1 MKKIVIIL
9 LAVLWTASVVAV
21 AVNYTDNVSTDN
33 VSYSDED
40 SDSLCECDGMD
51 MKCTNP
57 CHSRD

>member
-21 AVNYTDNVSTDN
+21 AVNYTDNVSVDN
-33 VSYSDED
+33 VSDVED
-40 SDSLCECDGMD
+40 IDSLCECDGMD
-51 MKCTNP
+51 VKCTNP

>member
-40 SDSLCECDGMD
+40 LDSLCECDGMD
-51 MKCTNP
+51 MKCVNA

>member
-21 AVNYTDNVSTDN
+21 AVNYTDNVSVDN
-33 VSYSDED
+33 VSDVED
-40 SDSLCECDGMD
+40 IDSLCECDGMD
-51 MKCTNP
+51 VKCVNP